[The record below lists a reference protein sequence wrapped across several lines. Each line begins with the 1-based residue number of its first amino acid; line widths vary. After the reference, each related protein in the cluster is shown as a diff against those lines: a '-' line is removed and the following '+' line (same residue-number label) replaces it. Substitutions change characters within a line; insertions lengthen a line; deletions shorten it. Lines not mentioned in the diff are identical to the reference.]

1 MYRSYFCRPAGPDD
15 MHILM
20 IAPEPFF
27 EPRGTPF
34 SEFHRIRAL
43 TVLGHTVDLATYP
56 FGHDVTMPGL
66 RVVRCLRPP
75 FMRRIGIGPSWKKV
89 PLDAALALTATR
101 LALTRRCNDADVHSH
116 EEARCWHRRRA
127 RAAPAATAPAHL

>member
-1 MYRSYFCRPAGPDD
+1 

-43 TVLGHTVDLATYP
+43 ISLGHTVDLVTYP
-56 FGHDVTMPGL
+56 FGADVDLPGL
-66 RVVRCLRPP
+66 TIIRSLKPP
-75 FMRRIGIGPSWKKV
+75 FVSRVRIGPSWAKV
-89 PLDAALALTATR
+89 PLDALLALTALR
-101 LALTRRCNDADVHSH
+101 VALTRRFDVVHSH
-116 EEARCWHRRRA
+116 EEGGAIGVVLAWLWRK
-127 RAAPAATAPAHL
+127 PHLYDMHSSLPQ